1 MFTNLVCGILGGL
14 ISSAIVLIVMLGIVK
29 ELRNKIGE
37 WEDFDLW
44 K

>member
-1 MFTNLVCGILGGL
+1 MAFVYALLGGL
-14 ISSAIVLIVMLGIVK
+14 VSSAIILIVMLGIVK
-29 ELRNKIGE
+29 ELRNKVGE

>member
-14 ISSAIVLIVMLGIVK
+14 ISSVIVLIVMLGIVK